1 MVYTNPTSRNII
13 VELPN
18 DFAKNKV
25 EISLYNAIG
34 QKVGN
39 TTPLSLNETH
49 IPTNNFSPGVYV
61 AVLSSTDNHQPLRK
75 IKILLP

>member
-1 MVYTNPTSRNII
+1 

-25 EISLYNAIG
+25 EITLYNAIG

-39 TTPLSLNETH
+39 TTTLTLNETH
-49 IPTNNFSPGVYV
+49 IPTANFAPGVYV
-61 AVLSSTDNHQPLRK
+61 AVLSATDNHQPLRK
-75 IKILLP
+75 TKILLP